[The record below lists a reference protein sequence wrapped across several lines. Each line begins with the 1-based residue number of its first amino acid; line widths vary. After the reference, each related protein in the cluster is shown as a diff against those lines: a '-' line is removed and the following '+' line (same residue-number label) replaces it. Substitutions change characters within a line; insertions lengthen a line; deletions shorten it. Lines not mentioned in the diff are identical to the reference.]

1 MSNDMVTDDKM
12 SLDLSLAFPRAGVVF
27 AIQVRKYSGDPGR
40 SPASFRLSVLAASD
54 GRPVLLRP
62 EASPQLADWVR
73 GYTRWLVRA
82 NVRASYDKNGVVG
95 VITGGLTAEE
105 VLQGVQ
111 DACDMIRQR
120 FGPYQESVLV

>member
-1 MSNDMVTDDKM
+1 MYTNDEL

-54 GRPVLLRP
+54 GRPILLRS
-62 EASPQLADWVR
+62 ESSPQLADWVR

-82 NVRASYDKNGVVG
+82 NIRASYDKNGIVG
-95 VITGGLTAEE
+95 VITDGLTDEQ

>member
-1 MSNDMVTDDKM
+1 MRNDMVTDDEM

-27 AIQVRKYSGDPGR
+27 AIRVRKYSGDPVR

-54 GRPVLLRP
+54 GRPILLRP
-62 EASPQLADWVR
+62 ESSPQLADWVR

-82 NVRASYDKNGVVG
+82 NVNASYDKNGVVG